1 MIKKVLKYVEKNKM
15 LHNNDKVVLG
25 VSGGADSVCLLFVM
39 LEIKPIYHLELYVVH
54 VNHGIRGDEAK
65 EDALYVEKLCRQ
77 YKIPHILV
85 EEDIPSRARKEGI
98 SEEEAG
104 RDARYE
110 AFEKVFHDYGADKIA
125 VAHNQNDSGET
136 MLFNLFRGSG
146 LKGLCGIPPT
156 RGNIIRPLLETSRRN
171 IEEYLLS
178 RKISYQTDKTNE
190 MTDYT
195 RNRIRLEVLPYI
207 VENINNNAIEH
218 MVKTSVM
225 IEEALAYIENNTKT
239 SFSQLV
245 KQQGDVYICSVEELL
260 KEDIVIQKQLVRM
273 IIEKMAGKLKNITS
287 NHIDM
292 ILELLENQVGKK
304 INLPYD
310 ILVQRDYNDI
320 LFLYNDNKTSELVG
334 FEYKSITIPG
344 EQYIHQTNQK
354 IEFSLIKYKKNLRIP
369 QNGCTKWFDYDKI
382 DNTVVIRT
390 RKEGDY
396 FSIDSKGSKK
406 KLKSYF
412 IDKKIPKE
420 KRDSIPLLVDGNH
433 IMWIMG
439 YRTSEA
445 YKIDENTK
453 NVLVVKIY
461 GGYKDGTQN

>member
-1 MIKKVLKYVEKNKM
+1 MINQVLKYIEKNKM
-15 LHNNDKVVLG
+15 LDHKDKVVIG

-39 LEIKPIYHLELYVVH
+39 LEIKPIYDLELYVVH
-54 VNHGIRGDEAK
+54 VNHGIRGEEAK
-65 EDALYVEKLCRQ
+65 EDALYVERLCRQ
-77 YKIPHILV
+77 YKIPYILV
-85 EEDIPSRARKEGI
+85 EEDIPNRARKEGI

-110 AFEKVFHDYGADKIA
+110 AFEKVFRDYGTDKIA

-218 MVKTSVM
+218 MIKTSVM

-239 SFSQLV
+239 SFSHLV
-245 KQQGDVYICSVEELL
+245 KQQGDVYTCSVEEFL

-273 IIEKMAGKLKNITS
+273 IIAKMAGKLKNITS

-320 LFLYNDNKTSELVG
+320 LFLYKDNKTSELVG